1 MRSLILASLLT
12 GLLLAGSSCNLL
24 LPIDC
29 TLIGCSD
36 ALSVEITDAGSERY
50 RVVLLVQGEEVAARE
65 VDCGGPAGCRAYFE
79 EAPAEAT
86 IRIEAE
92 DGSVV
97 EHLVRPNYEPQYPNG
112 RRCDRE
118 PVCHQASVALRA
130 PDAVG

>member
-1 MRSLILASLLT
+1 MRSFALAILTA
-12 GLLLAGSSCNLL
+12 GLLLAVSSCNLL
-24 LPIDC
+24 LPVDC
-29 TLIGCSD
+29 TDIGCPD
-36 ALSVEITDAGSERY
+36 ALSVEITDTGSERY
-50 RVVLLVQGEEVAARE
+50 QVMLLVQGEEIVTRD

-79 EAPAEAT
+79 ETPAEAT

-97 EHLVRPNYEPQYPNG
+97 EHLVRPTYEPQYPNG

-118 PVCHQASVALRA
+118 PVCYQASVALRA

>member
-12 GLLLAGSSCNLL
+12 GLLLAGSSCNLF

-29 TLIGCSD
+29 TLIGCPD
-36 ALSVEITDAGSERY
+36 ALTVEISDPGSERY
-50 RVVLLVQGEEVAARE
+50 RVVLLVQGEEVATRD

-79 EAPAEAT
+79 KTPAEAT
-86 IRIEAE
+86 VRIEAA
-92 DGSVV
+92 DGTVV
-97 EHLVRPNYEPQYPNG
+97 EHQVRPTYEPQYPNG